1 MYIFYIRIS
10 FVCNIIY
17 FVLTALQRLNF
28 CYLLQTAAIYQDLS
42 LCTKIYHFFLTKV
55 SCVWDVGASC
65 VRQALV
71 DNCKEKFCKDE
82 FFSSSVMQHLLG
94 DNKLNV
100 VKEIT
105 ICGCTCT
112 SAGCGSLLIDNKVL
126 QLVVER
132 VVVLAS

>member
-1 MYIFYIRIS
+1 M
-10 FVCNIIY
+10 
-17 FVLTALQRLNF
+17 
-28 CYLLQTAAIYQDLS
+28 
-42 LCTKIYHFFLTKV
+42 
-55 SCVWDVGASC
+55 GASC

-71 DNCKEKFCKDE
+71 DNCKDE
-82 FFSSSVMQHLLG
+82 FFSSSVMQHVFG

-112 SAGCGSLLIDNKVL
+112 SAGCGFLLIDNKVL